1 MVRPSGISLDTIR
14 WGPAPRGSDSV
25 CRLVVNRRID
35 QVEMPKVSFDFHTVV
50 PPERVIAMLTDFSPN
65 RPEVWPMLA
74 PELYEVYRLDAG
86 SASVKEGS
94 TFPRRIWER
103 DDYEWSADR
112 VRWTLRESNYCHPGS
127 YVEVGVRPEA
137 GGGTRLHVD
146 WNRRGVGVRGKMMI
160 AFVVLT
166 RGAIIRRKVFQRAFD
181 REERV
186 ERQDNSN

>member
-1 MVRPSGISLDTIR
+1 MQVNARTV
-14 WGPAPRGSDSV
+14 ASDSV
-25 CRLVVNRRID
+25 CGCRLNRRID
-35 QVEMPKVSFDFHTVV
+35 EGEMPKVSFDFRTAVS
-50 PPERVIAMLTDFSPN
+50 PERVIAMLTDFSPN

-112 VRWTLRESNYCHPGS
+112 VRWTVRESNYCHPGS
-127 YVEVGVRPEA
+127 YVEVGVRRET
-137 GGGTRLHVD
+137 GGTRLHVD

-166 RGAIIRRKVFQRAFD
+166 RGTIIREKVFRRAFD
-181 REERV
+181 REERLG
-186 ERQDNSN
+186 ERD

>member
-1 MVRPSGISLDTIR
+1 MQVNARIV
-14 WGPAPRGSDSV
+14 ASDSV
-25 CRLVVNRRID
+25 CRCRLNRRID
-35 QVEMPKVSFDFHTVV
+35 EGEMPKVSFDLRTAV
-50 PPERVIAMLTDFSPN
+50 PPERVMAMLTDFSPN
-65 RPEVWPMLA
+65 RPEIWPMLA

-112 VRWTLRESNYCHPGS
+112 VRWTVRDSNYCQPGS

-137 GGGTRLHVD
+137 DGGTRLQMD
-146 WNRRGVGVRGKMMI
+146 WNRRGVGIKGKMMI

-181 REERV
+181 REERA
-186 ERQDNSN
+186 

>member
-1 MVRPSGISLDTIR
+1 
-14 WGPAPRGSDSV
+14 
-25 CRLVVNRRID
+25 
-35 QVEMPKVSFDFHTVV
+35 MPKVSFDLRTAV
-50 PPERVIAMLTDFSPN
+50 PPERVMAMLTDFSPN

-74 PELYEVYRLDAG
+74 PELYEGYRLDAG
-86 SASVKEGS
+86 SAYVKEGS

-112 VRWTLRESNYCHPGS
+112 VRWTVRESNYCQPGS
-127 YVEVGVRPEA
+127 YVKVSVRPEA

-166 RGAIIRRKVFQRAFD
+166 RGTIIRRKVFQRAFD
-181 REERV
+181 REERL
-186 ERQDNSN
+186 ERDDNSN